1 MDPSSADRRHLTWR
15 DLPPSPP
22 VEPAP
27 TSAVPAAIPV
37 AAAGMPTASSVPA
50 RHTRARWLATFA
62 AGLLAGA
69 ILLVGAGLVTGS
81 VDSAHVNDALA
92 NASNVLG
99 GGANGGGN
107 GAPNAGGSNG
117 SNGSS
122 ATPAP
127 GTAGDEPIA
136 DAAAKLSPAV
146 VQIETT
152 SGLGAGFIA
161 DPAGYILTASHVV
174 GGESTVT
181 VRLKD
186 GTTMKGD
193 VVAADRTID
202 TAVVKVAQQGL
213 PVATLGS
220 SANVRV
226 GQTAI
231 AIGSPFGFDQTV
243 TKGIISGLDRTLDT
257 EVGQLTGLIQTDAP
271 INQGNSG
278 GPLADKDANVIGIN
292 TAIASQT
299 GGSNG
304 VGFAIPIDTAKELL
318 QKVKDGSWTAAD
330 NQPFDSGSSIPG
342 LGDIPGLGQIPD
354 LNQLFGPNSPLGPD
368 GLFGP
373 NGLFGDPN
381 QTTPNGTDPNGT
393 TPNGGTGDS
402 SEQLFRWLF
411 NYVLPQLVPGTSGNG
426 GN

>member
-1 MDPSSADRRHLTWR
+1 MDPSSADRRHVTWR
-15 DLPPSPP
+15 DLPAAPP
-22 VEPAP
+22 IEQPVAYAAPAIAGALAAAP
-27 TSAVPAAIPV
+27 AVATVAPAA
-37 AAAGMPTASSVPA
+37 
-50 RHTRARWLATFA
+50 RRTRARWAATFG
-62 AGLLAGA
+62 AGILAGA
-69 ILLVGAGLVTGS
+69 ILLVGAGIVTGS
-81 VDSAHVNDALA
+81 VDSARISDTLA
-92 NASNVLG
+92 NASNTLG
-99 GGANGGGN
+99 GNGGAGNGGATDPQANAGTNGSGGANG
-107 GAPNAGGSNG
+107 SK
-117 SNGSS
+117 

-127 GTAGDEPIA
+127 GTTGDEPIA

-146 VQIETT
+146 VQIETS

-186 GTTMKGD
+186 GTTLQGG
-193 VVAADRTID
+193 VVAADKTID
-202 TAVVKVAQQGL
+202 TAVVKVEQQGL

-243 TKGIISGLDRTLDT
+243 TKGIVSGLDRTLDT

-304 VGFAIPIDTAKELL
+304 VGFAVPIDTAKELL

-330 NQPFDSGSSIPG
+330 NQPFDGGSG
-342 LGDIPGLGQIPD
+342 LGSIPGLGQIPD
-354 LNQLFGPNSPLGPD
+354 LNQLFGQGSPLGPD

-373 NGLFGDPN
+373 NGIFGDPN
-381 QTTPNGTDPNGT
+381 QTDPNQT
-393 TPNGGTGDS
+393 TPDGGSGNS
-402 SEQLFRWLF
+402 SDQLFRWLF
-411 NYVLPQLVPGTSGNG
+411 NYVLPQLIPGGSGNG

>member
-15 DLPPSPP
+15 DLPVSPP
-22 VEPAP
+22 VEQAARQAASGPAVA
-27 TSAVPAAIPV
+27 TAAVAT
-37 AAAGMPTASSVPA
+37 AAAA
-50 RHTRARWLATFA
+50 RPPVGHARARWLATFA
-62 AGLLAGA
+62 AGILGGA
-69 ILLVGAGLVTGS
+69 LLLVGVGVVTGS
-81 VDSAHVNDALA
+81 FDGARVNDALA

-99 GGANGGGN
+99 GSGSGGSGDQ
-107 GAPNAGGSNG
+107 NAAGGSGGSNG
-117 SNGSS
+117 SG

-127 GTAGDEPIA
+127 ASPGDEPIA

-152 SGLGAGFIA
+152 SGLGAGFVA
-161 DPAGYILTASHVV
+161 DSGGYILTASHVV
-174 GGESTVT
+174 GTESTVT

-186 GTTMKGD
+186 GTTAKGD

-202 TAVVKVAQQGL
+202 TAVVKVAQTGL
-213 PVATLGS
+213 PVAELGS
-220 SANVRV
+220 SADVRV

-243 TKGIISGLDRTLDT
+243 TKGIVSGLDRTLDT

-278 GPLADKDANVIGIN
+278 GPLADKDGRVIGIN
-292 TAIASQT
+292 TAIASST

-304 VGFAIPIDTAKELL
+304 VGFAIPIDTAKGLL
-318 QKVKDGSWTAAD
+318 QKVKDGSWTSAD
-330 NQPFDSGSSIPG
+330 NQPFQNGGGIPGLGNIPG
-342 LGDIPGLGQIPD
+342 LGDIPD
-354 LNQLFGPNSPLGPD
+354 LNQLFGPNSPLSPD

-373 NGLFGDPN
+373 NGLFGSPD
-381 QTTPNGTDPNGT
+381 QTTPTPTD
-393 TPNGGTGDS
+393 PNGGTGNS
-402 SEQLFRWLF
+402 SDQLFRWLF
-411 NYVLPQLVPGTSGNG
+411 NYVLPQLMPGSSGNG